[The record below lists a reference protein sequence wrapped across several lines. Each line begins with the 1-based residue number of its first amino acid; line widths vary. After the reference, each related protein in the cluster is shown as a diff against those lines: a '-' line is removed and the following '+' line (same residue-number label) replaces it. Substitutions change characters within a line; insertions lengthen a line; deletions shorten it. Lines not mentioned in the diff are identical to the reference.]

1 MLFRSQ
7 PSSLSRRP
15 SSILELA
22 QLAQRDACD
31 LTKPLKHYL
40 RLAEK
45 HRAAARDAIQRED
58 LEAAFVEFAKAAT
71 LVLEKIPKHPE
82 YKTLLNETQRANL
95 DLNGRDILDHL
106 SDIKP
111 QLLDRYER
119 WAAKHPVEA
128 AKPRPAPTVPPPT
141 QSESRVEGE
150 WTQGQHAMEGEQSR
164 RAAEDRREGD
174 HRRADR
180 DGQFSRR
187 ERPSQGQY
195 EEDSR
200 RWEQQR
206 IETSQRDEERARS
219 RQEEVERYRWDQAE
233 VSRASSFSRQ
243 AEIWPTS
250 SSQTNLATTPAISR
264 HSASPS
270 SSATLNSANNYS
282 PTPPNSGSLVSRPP
296 QYPASLTPQGGQMGR
311 PPSFHELTM
320 PLEGPSR
327 AEDTESDVD
336 TQRKAVQYPNSL
348 RPQRTTPAQPTGPQS
363 STAYPPPVTT
373 TSPPPNEP
381 VQYPRLMSHH
391 QQRQGYS
398 PSLHSM
404 FTTPSAPSIL
414 PSSLLFDSTNQQPA
428 AGPSFPSH
436 PAPPPS
442 SGPAYPALPRPS
454 SRPHESSSRPS
465 HQLVPDPRS
474 IARVPSASAPET
486 PQRRELKTVSL
497 PREALPRFLSIARL
511 NTALNKETCGLLL
524 GRDKGSKFV
533 VTTLLIPK
541 QHSTSDT
548 CTMDEEELVLAFTEN
563 RSLITL
569 GWIHTHPSQSCFMSS
584 VDLHTHSGFQC
595 MLPESFAVVCAPKHQ
610 PNFGIFRLT
619 DPPGLQ
625 TILNCQ
631 AKESFHPHAESLP
644 IYTDADKGH
653 VQMKDMT
660 LEIVDLR

>member
-1 MLFRSQ
+1 MPDQ
-7 PSSLSRRP
+7 PSSSSRRP

-22 QLAQRDACD
+22 QLAQRDAYD

-45 HRAAARDAIQRED
+45 HRAAARDALQRED

-71 LVLEKIPKHPE
+71 LVLEKLPKHAE
-82 YKTLLNETQRANL
+82 FKTLLNESQRANL
-95 DLNGRDILDHL
+95 DLNGRDILDNL

-119 WAAKHPVEA
+119 WAAKHPAEA
-128 AKPRPAPTVPPPT
+128 AMPRPATTAPPPT
-141 QSESRVEGE
+141 QNDGRAENERA
-150 WTQGQHAMEGEQSR
+150 QGQHAMEGEQCR
-164 RAAEDRREGD
+164 RAAEDRRD
-174 HRRADR
+174 ADLRRADR
-180 DGQFSRR
+180 DGQSSRR
-187 ERPSQGQY
+187 ERPPQGQW

-219 RQEEVERYRWDQAE
+219 RQEEVERYRRDQAD

-243 AEIWPTS
+243 TEVWPTS
-250 SSQTNLATTPAISR
+250 QPNVVATPSISR

-270 SSATLNSANNYS
+270 SSATLNSASNYF
-282 PTPPNSGSLVSRPP
+282 PTPPSSGSLVSRPP

-327 AEDTESDVD
+327 AEDSESDME

-348 RPQRTTPAQPTGPQS
+348 RPQRTAAPTQPTGPQS
-363 STAYPPPVTT
+363 ISPTYPAPVTT
-373 TSPPPNEP
+373 TSPPPNDH
-381 VQYPRLMSHH
+381 VQYPRLMTHH

-404 FTTPSAPSIL
+404 FTSPSAPSIL
-414 PSSLLFDSTNQQPA
+414 PTSLLFDSTNQQPA
-428 AGPSFPSH
+428 AGSSFPSH
-436 PAPPPS
+436 PAPV
-442 SGPAYPALPRPS
+442 YPTLPRPS
-454 SRPHESSSRPS
+454 SRPHETSTRSSHQP

-474 IARVPSASAPET
+474 IARVPPTPET
-486 PQRRELKTVSL
+486 PARRELKTVSL

-524 GRDKGSKFV
+524 GRDKGTKFV

-625 TILNCQ
+625 TILSCQ